1 MKKKL
6 TLALIGSGLLILASA
21 AYGKF
26 YFDSLTATEKC
37 ALVSRI
43 ELGESVL
50 DRSFYDEK
58 PNITRFCAVINKE

>member
-6 TLALIGSGLLILASA
+6 TLALIGSAFLLLASA

-26 YFDSLTATEKC
+26 YFESLTATEKC
-37 ALVSRI
+37 VLVSRI

-50 DRSFYDEK
+50 DRSFYTEN
-58 PNITRFCAVINKE
+58 PYLTRFCAVINKE